1 MSNDVG
7 RNDPCPC
14 GSGAKYK
21 HCCLRKETGSSDATG
36 RTRPDW
42 HEQFEQHFEAN
53 RWIDAWQTVEA
64 QAEPGDQSLTDL
76 EERLGYPP
84 VSMMR
89 SLIKEL
95 VSVNVRV
102 AEQHPDL
109 AGEAV
114 EFLDGVIDQF
124 QDLDPDVGF
133 EVVRGQIVGLIA
145 GEQYTDA
152 LELMERLSELRPQ
165 QDWMIEMLRQHPRLQ
180 EEYSG
185 PLDGSYN
192 TPKGRDEWDDFWEA
206 FPGAGRDE
214 SLDMIET
221 QLRDGSYFDDEWIGS
236 ALLESFE
243 EIVDTPERAERWRG
257 LVELTRQKYPEQI
270 GYLEEDLI
278 VREVDAAARYDMDL
292 QKPLDRLFESP
303 IERIDMIGDLI
314 PRLAYAGRP
323 EDMTSRLREAAEGL
337 EPDTSSDFLD
347 RAAWCAPYAWGCER
361 ANVNLDT
368 VPDSDEID
376 EVLGPM
382 AEHVRPR
389 IRERIIGAFRG
400 FFGDVQAPDPH
411 DEASFDTIGLRFG
424 RQLVKSGGRSSPWP
438 APKAFYASIM
448 LQMLIDAQVKH
459 PPNQRQT
466 TTYGDGKKIDQIR
479 GHLQDAS
486 PLLPDPGFA
495 ANRVRDAEL
504 VVSSRLGHG
513 SAMAAQIII
522 EWLHFLRDY
531 DLGVSK
537 MVIKSIARHLPPA
550 LPGLNQYG
558 WFANRDLTED
568 MNDAFSSLDS
578 V

>member
-1 MSNDVG
+1 MSDDVG

-21 HCCLRKETGSSDATG
+21 FCCLRK
-36 RTRPDW
+36 
-42 HEQFEQHFEAN
+42 
-53 RWIDAWQTVEA
+53 
-64 QAEPGDQSLTDL
+64 QAEARDEDAVETKPSGPEESRYDAD
-76 EERLGYPP
+76 EERSRIDDLVDANEYQEAA
-84 VSMMR
+84 R
-89 SLIKEL
+89 LIEGLIEDRTYQDEL
-95 VSVNVRV
+95 VDLLR
-102 AEQHPDL
+102 EHPEL
-109 AGEAV
+109 QEHYG
-114 EFLDGVIDQF
+114 G
-124 QDLDPDVGF
+124 
-133 EVVRGQIVGLIA
+133 
-145 GEQYTDA
+145 A
-152 LELMERLSELRPQ
+152 LE
-165 QDWMIEMLRQHPRLQ
+165 
-180 EEYSG
+180 G
-185 PLDGSYN
+185 GYN
-192 TPKGRDEWDDFWEA
+192 TPRGRDEWDGFWDA
-206 FPGAGRDE
+206 YPGASRDE
-214 SLDMIET
+214 SLEMIET
-221 QLRDGSYFDDEWIGS
+221 QIREGSYFDDEWIGS
-236 ALLESFE
+236 ALLDSFE
-243 EIVDTPERAERWRG
+243 QIVDTPERAKRWRD

-278 VREVDAAARYDMDL
+278 IREIDAAARYDMEL
-292 QKPLDRLFESP
+292 RGPLDRLFEAP
-303 IERIDMIGDLI
+303 AERIDMIGDLI

-361 ANVNLDT
+361 ANANLDT
-368 VPDSDEID
+368 IPDSDEID

-448 LQMLIDAQVKH
+448 LQMLIDAQGKH

-504 VVSSRLGHG
+504 VASSRLGHG

-531 DLGVSK
+531 DLGGSK